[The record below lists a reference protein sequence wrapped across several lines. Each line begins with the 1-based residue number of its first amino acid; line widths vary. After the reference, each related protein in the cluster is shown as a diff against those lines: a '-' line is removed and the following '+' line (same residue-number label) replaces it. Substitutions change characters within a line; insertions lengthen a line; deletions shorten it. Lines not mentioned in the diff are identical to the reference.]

1 MLHMT
6 IANMHCGGCAKGVR
20 ASLSEVAP
28 GVTVEINLERRQASL
43 DVPDAA
49 PVLAKLRSDGWE
61 AMPIADQTMTAPT

>member
-6 IANMHCGGCAKGVR
+6 ITNMHCGGCAKGVR

-28 GVTVEINLERRQASL
+28 GVTVEISLERREASL

-49 PVLAKLRSDGWE
+49 PVLAKLRRDGWQ
-61 AMPIADQTMTAPT
+61 AVPVADQEMTEPS